1 MPGQLPMNDQ
11 QQYQIAI
18 SGVGGQGVLFVT
30 RLLAEAAINKGYP
43 VFTSETHGM
52 AQRGG
57 TVISHLKVGRFA
69 SPLIMPGDA
78 GGLIALKAEGL
89 AMHGGY
95 LKAGAWAAVNSPSS
109 PDAQDGVRIR
119 CCDADRLAKETD
131 NPRALNLIMLGFALA
146 VCPSNDPASPP
157 LYCTMDDVV
166 RVVESRLKEKKELL
180 VRSLNALSI
189 GAEAGA
195 EANGSACWPE
205 RK

>member
-1 MPGQLPMNDQ
+1 MNDQ
-11 QQYQIAI
+11 RQYQIVI

-30 RLLAEAAINKGYP
+30 RLLAEAAISKGYS

-78 GGLIALKAEGL
+78 GGLIALKAEGV

-95 LKAGAWAAVNSPSS
+95 LKAGAWAAVNSPIA
-109 PDAQDGVRIR
+109 PDARDGVTVC
-119 CCDADRLAKETD
+119 CCDADRLAKETG

-146 VCPSNDPASPP
+146 GHQSENTVSPL
-157 LYCTMDDVV
+157 LYCTMDDIVQIL
-166 RVVESRLKEKKELL
+166 ESRLKEKKDLL
-180 VRSLNALSI
+180 ARSINALSL
-189 GAEAGA
+189 GAEAGKGA
-195 EANGSACWPE
+195 H
-205 RK
+205 